1 MIMEIY
7 KSFRALPGWVQ
18 IWVMFLLMPINMAS
32 IFFINEPMGLWIA
45 VLAIGAMMLNMPVML
60 YDRGFSKLMAL
71 PHIIP
76 WTLLVAILVFRR
88 PEASGTYDIYLWVLL
103 VAELIS
109 LGFDY
114 PDAISWINGKR
125 DVSGRARTAACTVVK
140 CHAGAASARWH
151 FRFEFVVILV

>member
-109 LGFDY
+109 LGFDF
-114 PDAISWINGKR
+114 R
-125 DVSGRARTAACTVVK
+125 MQL
-140 CHAGAASARWH
+140 AG
-151 FRFEFVVILV
+151 

>member
-60 YDRGFSKLMAL
+60 CDRGFSKLMAL

-125 DVSGRARTAACTVVK
+125 DVSGRARTAA
-140 CHAGAASARWH
+140 
-151 FRFEFVVILV
+151 